1 MAAGCGKLT
10 GHWGESRAKFLAR
23 IPAHGYNGLIASQ
36 WREVKR
42 MPELIRMPGAS
53 EVVSVSISEL
63 PNLQAA
69 LPPGAEAI
77 VTRHS
82 ETVGVFMSP
91 ARRNALAALE
101 ERVAELELMNAL
113 LLNGKTVAD
122 IEHSRQQARQGQA
135 RPASAFLAELQAEVT
150 ATKHGRR

>member
-1 MAAGCGKLT
+1 
-10 GHWGESRAKFLAR
+10 
-23 IPAHGYNGLIASQ
+23 
-36 WREVKR
+36 

-53 EVVSVSISEL
+53 EVLSVSISEL
-63 PNLQAA
+63 SNVQAT

-101 ERVAELELMNAL
+101 ERVAELEVMNAL
-113 LLNGKTVAD
+113 LANGRSVED
-122 IEHSRQQARQGQA
+122 IEQSREQARQGQA
-135 RPASAFLAELQAEVT
+135 RPASEFLAALKAESKPV
-150 ATKHGRR
+150 KHGKR

>member
-1 MAAGCGKLT
+1 
-10 GHWGESRAKFLAR
+10 
-23 IPAHGYNGLIASQ
+23 
-36 WREVKR
+36 

-53 EVVSVSISEL
+53 EVMSVSITEL
-63 PNLQAA
+63 SNVQAS

-101 ERVAELELMNAL
+101 ERVAELELVNAL
-113 LLNGKTVAD
+113 LINGKTLAD
-122 IEHSRQQARQGQA
+122 IERSRQQAEQGKA
-135 RPASAFLAELQAEVT
+135 RPASKFLAELEAEAT
-150 ATKHGRR
+150 ATTNG

>member
-1 MAAGCGKLT
+1 
-10 GHWGESRAKFLAR
+10 
-23 IPAHGYNGLIASQ
+23 
-36 WREVKR
+36 
-42 MPELIRMPGAS
+42 MPELIRMPGAT
-53 EVVSVSISEL
+53 EIMSVSISEL
-63 PNLQAA
+63 PNVQAT

-113 LLNGKTVAD
+113 LVNGKTLAD
-122 IEHSRQQARQGQA
+122 IERSRQQAVQGKN
-135 RPASAFLAELQAEVT
+135 RPAAKFLAELEAEAA
-150 ATKHGRR
+150 ATKHGKR